1 MASSLGR
8 AAVTLAG
15 VTALMGLATRLKL
28 ARLYLCTDTRS
39 EQGDLADFLTE
50 AFLGGVDIVQVRE
63 KDLDPD
69 AELAAFE
76 TARTVAQRFP
86 RAIVCVNDS
95 PRLAER
101 FGADMVHLGQT
112 DGSAR
117 KAKKRLHAWGLLG
130 RSTHAERETDKAIAD
145 EHTDY
150 FCVGP
155 VYATPTKPDYV
166 PVGLDLV
173 SYAARVAP
181 PGDLRRQAVVRDR
194 RDRPGASGR
203 GDRRRCAPDLRG
215 AGDHPGRRSA
225 GGRGGLVGSAPGGL
239 ERRSGDDVVR
249 LRRPGL
255 IDQAAGPTSGPYL

>member
-50 AFLGGVDIVQVRE
+50 AFLGGVDIVQVRQ
-63 KDLDPD
+63 KDLDPET
-69 AELAAFE
+69 ELAALE

-130 RSTHAERETDKAIAD
+130 RSTHAEREADKAIAD

-150 FCVGP
+150 FCIGP

-181 PGDLRRQAVVRDR
+181 PGDLEAK
-194 RDRPGASGR
+194 PWFAI
-203 GDRRRCAPDLRG
+203 
-215 AGDHPGRRSA
+215 
-225 GGRGGLVGSAPGGL
+225 GG
-239 ERRSGDDVVR
+239 
-249 LRRPGL
+249 
-255 IDQAAGPTSGPYL
+255 IDQARLDEVIGAGARRICVVRAITRADDPRAAAEALSGRLREAWNDDPAMTSYAFGALD